1 MGVFE
6 DTNAFWELASA
17 TSSVI
22 PEDARNISQPKEL
35 RFLSSIPLDINSN
48 SDSDQK
54 IKQVQEWLKT
64 SPFGISYSGS
74 VDGIFNSSMVS
85 SLISIS
91 NKIKMLYPEEG
102 YLTLT
107 TGDKV
112 LFSNVNKALEI
123 QKKHLISKKEDKI
136 SSKEKE
142 KLSDE
147 EKDKSSKE
155 LDVSLDVPKSNEI
168 NAYRAIFGLSL
179 NNQLDHEL
187 IIQLKNLEQK
197 IAKKLNDSS
206 VSGMIYD
213 PIAKKIKTSAEDIK
227 ESIKLIGKI

>member
-6 DTNAFWELASA
+6 DTDAFWELVSA

-22 PEDARNISQPKEL
+22 PAEARNISQPREL
-35 RFLSSIPLDINSN
+35 RFLSSAPLDINSN
-48 SDSDQK
+48 SDSDPK

-74 VDGIFNSSMVS
+74 TDGIFNSNMAS

-91 NKIKMLYPEEG
+91 NKIKMLYPEES

-112 LFSNVNKALEI
+112 LFSNINKALEI
-123 QKKHLISKKEDKI
+123 QKKHLGSKKEDI
-136 SSKEKE
+136 LPSKEE
-142 KLSDE
+142 DRLSDK
-147 EKDKSSKE
+147 EKDKLSKE
-155 LDVSLDVPKSNEI
+155 LDVSLDIPKSNEI

-197 IAKKLNDSS
+197 IAQKLNDSS

-227 ESIKLIGKI
+227 ESIKLIEKL